1 MVKIAILSPKNGKL
15 VVDNLLFLAQID
27 DGSFANYALITMRGL
42 TLCIKNLW
50 LKPPHENEKYELV
63 YLRAIRK

>member
-27 DGSFANYALITMRGL
+27 DGSFADYALTMRGL
-42 TLCIKNLW
+42 TRHHMKTKSMSLFI
-50 LKPPHENEKYELV
+50 
-63 YLRAIRK
+63 